1 MKTNT
6 FSGYETGS
14 FFDEMFDRGDDWLIR
29 PYYEKNLGKTYRIE
43 PPRVMKKKD
52 LRQ

>member
-29 PYYEKNLGKTYRIE
+29 PYYEKIQERLTALNRLE
-43 PPRVMKKKD
+43 
-52 LRQ
+52 